1 MNYDKT
7 YSRTQNVFG
16 EKPERILQK
25 FFHLIPFGS
34 LTLDIG
40 AGQGRNSFFLAEK
53 GFHVDAIDPS
63 IVAVDYIADIARKKG
78 FAVKAIKSGFAE
90 FQPGNKKYG
99 AVLIFGLIQILSR
112 ESIHALISKLREITE
127 SGGLIFITGF
137 LTSEKSF
144 KKYSGEWLKIGK
156 NSFSRDDGNIRT
168 FFDPGEI
175 ISLFSGFDIIHHW
188 EGMGPEHR
196 HGDGAPERHSLL
208 EAVFQIR

>member
-16 EKPERILQK
+16 EKPERILQN
-25 FFHLIPFGS
+25 FSHLIPSGS
-34 LTLDIG
+34 RTLDIG

-53 GFHVDAIDPS
+53 GFHVDAVDPS
-63 IVAVDYIADIARKKG
+63 IVAVDYISGIAREKG
-78 FAVKAIKSGFAE
+78 LAVNAIKSGFTE

-127 SGGLIFITGF
+127 SGGLIYITGF
-137 LTSEKSF
+137 LTSDDSY
-144 KKYSGEWLKIGK
+144 KKYSGDWVKTGK
-156 NSFSRDDGNIRT
+156 NSFSCEDGIIRT
-168 FFDPGEI
+168 FLEPGEI
-175 ISLFSGFDIIHHW
+175 ISLFRGFDIIHHW

-196 HGDGAPERHSLL
+196 HGDGAPERHSLF